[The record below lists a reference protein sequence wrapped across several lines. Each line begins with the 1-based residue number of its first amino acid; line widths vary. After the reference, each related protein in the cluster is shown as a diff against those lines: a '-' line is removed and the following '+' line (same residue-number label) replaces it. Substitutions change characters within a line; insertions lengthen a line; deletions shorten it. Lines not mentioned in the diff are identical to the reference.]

1 MYAVCTQFY
10 VLSTALPLTV
20 ENVAAVFSRV
30 RDLTPLSYS
39 STLNIPVDRCHS
51 AESAARWWLEHGQ
64 ERTWRKLIK
73 ALDIMGETSVLDD
86 ILHCAEP
93 IPG

>member
-1 MYAVCTQFY
+1 MCYIVLYFY

-20 ENVAAVFSRV
+20 ENVAAVFSRL
-30 RDLTPLSYS
+30 RDLTQLSHFVY
-39 STLNIPVDRCHS
+39 LKIPKDHCHS

-64 ERTWRKLIK
+64 DRTWRRIIWV
-73 ALDIMGETSVLDD
+73 LDAIEETSAADD

-93 IPG
+93 PPG